1 MTRFFLG
8 VVLAGLVVLTGC
20 ARQAT
25 EGSLAPDLLINVFRQ
40 ANIPVETVRVDV
52 NLPTSSELVITNG
65 LRAPTTT
72 TQTLS
77 AGFDF
82 VGNPKGFYSVARA
95 YHVPNNDDDPIRLMG
110 AALIK
115 PGQTQITIDVESTA
129 LHLVAYWDWVDW
141 ILLGLSSLE
150 AVEPLV
156 QQHPRYN
163 ELVRMIWD
171 ALHRSQSPYEDDRIV
186 SLSGEIAGDLVAK
199 RIIQLPNTVSSLSQS
214 SIGTPTLGFKD
225 GRLEVTNNTSIT
237 WAAGWMDYYS
247 EQHLS
252 SRKEVV
258 IPEADYAFR
267 WRTGP
272 STKTLDISS
281 SPDDRYLVCLVPS
294 TVGIWAPTNGAFP
307 LQDLLGTLKEIAN
320 KSGVLEAALTI
331 AGFIPVVGTALDI
344 IDVDPNADILPV
356 ILTLAEVYFDMNRGF
371 AEKIRDV
378 MGVRDLHLWKIK
390 FLNEQLDQIV
400 SEIEKPSS
408 RASED
413 ALWKKHADTKYF
425 FDILDLGRK
434 NGINYIT
441 KSGKIDRRFSKQIG
455 LFVLSHEKRSLEHQL
470 ILTHRAA
477 NEVERELGWLK
488 KIDFFGRALVL
499 PSVVDAAVMAYDT
512 ITYRDAYACYDVQV
526 GTKVTRYTLG
536 PNMRVIPTQI
546 SNGRKSENYVFSTKI
561 LHLTQRTANFSLS
574 FNFGDG
580 TTGNRNVSANRS
592 PHQESISHAYSS
604 SGAYG
609 LTIQLDTGASK
620 SSYVVPVYIEMPDQ
634 SNDYNLNIC
643 DVWRAASSG
652 GYGITRDNWDISE
665 IPDGATFDISFN
677 TYSIPD
683 RIYVEYPVGTQV
695 LDTGWR
701 GDNSYQSD
709 PKYPGGISG
718 PGLGQRNDIFRKL
731 PGQNSFRMV
740 VVGPDRNTAWDYGVR
755 CRNSTSSQSLGTT
768 EVSPDSE
775 SRRFFRNNP
784 ER

>member
-1 MTRFFLG
+1 MTRFSLG
-8 VVLAGLVVLTGC
+8 VVLAGLAMLAGC

-25 EGSLAPDLLINVFRQ
+25 EGSLAPDLLSNVFRQ
-40 ANIPVETVRVDV
+40 ANVPVETVRVDI
-52 NLPTSSELVITNG
+52 NLPTSLELVITNG

-115 PGQTQITIDVESTA
+115 PGQTQITVDVESTA

-156 QQHPRYN
+156 RQHPRYN
-163 ELVRMIWD
+163 ELVKMIWD

-199 RIIQLPNTVSSLSQS
+199 RIIQLPNTISSLSQS

-267 WRTGP
+267 WLTGP

-294 TVGIWAPTNGAFP
+294 SVGIWAPTNGAFP

-320 KSGVLEAALTI
+320 KRGVLEAALTI
-331 AGFIPVVGTALDI
+331 AGFIPAVGTASGI
-344 IDVDPNADILPV
+344 IYADPDASAMI
-356 ILTLAEVYFDMNRGF
+356 TLVESYIDYLSK
-371 AEKIRDV
+371 KIPYLNDKRDF
-378 MGVRDLHLWKIK
+378 HLWQIA
-390 FLNEQLDQIV
+390 FLNKQLDQIV
-400 SEIEKPSS
+400 LEIEEPSL
-408 RASED
+408 RASKD
-413 ALWKKHADTKYF
+413 AQWKKLADTKYF
-425 FDILDLGRK
+425 FDIVYLGRK
-434 NGINYIT
+434 KGINYIT
-441 KSGKIDRRFSKQIG
+441 KSGKIDTRFSKQIG
-455 LFVLSHEKRSLEHQL
+455 LFVLRHEKRSLEHQL
-470 ILTHRAA
+470 ILNHLVA
-477 NEVERELGWLK
+477 NEVKQRLGWLK
-488 KIDFFGRALVL
+488 KIDFFGKSLVL
-499 PSVVDAAVMAYDT
+499 PSLVDAAVMAYDT
-512 ITYRDAYACYDVQV
+512 WAYRDTYACYDVQV
-526 GTKVTRYTLG
+526 GTKVTRYSLG
-536 PNMRVIPTQI
+536 PNMRVFPTQI

-561 LHLTQRTANFSLS
+561 LHLTQRTANFSMS

-731 PGQNSFRMV
+731 PGQNIFRMV
-740 VVGPDRNTAWDYGVR
+740 VVGPDRNTAWDYSVR